1 MKIIPSNRPIF
12 KLILFVI
19 LLFWGGLIPSN
30 PSKSETINYIISHEK
45 HSLLLWELKY
55 LPQKILYSISGF
67 IFPFENKNVPKK
79 DPIEII
85 NNYIK
90 VNDQVRKH
98 NREYEY
104 AVIKGNDYKT
114 NIEKEK
120 KIQEYINELE
130 KTQLKT
136 ENALE
141 EIISSAIHE
150 LDISIFPNMIFP
162 PVLISIEPPPSLL
175 ILSPR
180 DEIKLEKTILLK
192 SDNSIPQ
199 RYKIENTIES
209 LENKS
214 ALISDIGG
222 LSTFPATVKVRSL
235 ESTLSTTAHEWFH
248 NYMIFKP
255 LGRSYFSN
263 DKLRTINETAANI
276 FGDEIAKYILDIEKN
291 DHLENPKSSEPCK
304 KPDFC
309 FGLEMNE
316 TRTTVEEYLDQGDL
330 SKAEKYME
338 DRQKLFLDK
347 GYIIRKLNQAYF
359 AFHGIYADSPS
370 SKSTV
375 FEELTNIRNQ
385 SKSLADFIKKIENL
399 SNENDYQQL
408 IK

>member
-1 MKIIPSNRPIF
+1 MKIISSNLHIF

-19 LLFWGGLIPSN
+19 LLFCSGLIPSN
-30 PSKSETINYIISHEK
+30 PSKSVTINYVISHEK

-55 LPQKILYSISGF
+55 LPQKLLYSISGL
-67 IFPFENKNVPKK
+67 IFPFENKNVPIK
-79 DPIEII
+79 DPLEIISNHIEI
-85 NNYIK
+85 
-90 VNDQVRKH
+90 NDQVRKH

-104 AVIKGNDYKT
+104 AVIKGNDYKS
-114 NIEKEK
+114 NEEKEK
-120 KIQEYINELE
+120 IIQVYINELE
-130 KTQLKT
+130 KNQLIT

-141 EIISSAIHE
+141 EIVSNAIQE
-150 LDISIFPNMIFP
+150 IDISILPRVVFP

-175 ILSPR
+175 ILSTR
-180 DEIKLEKTILLK
+180 DKIKLEKTILLK

-199 RYKIENTIES
+199 RYKIEDTIEG

-255 LGRSYFSN
+255 LGRTYFNN

-291 DHLENPKSSEPCK
+291 DHVENPKTSEPCR

-316 TRTTVEEYLDQGDL
+316 TRTTAEEYLIQGNIL
-330 SKAEKYME
+330 EAEKYME
-338 DRQKLFLDK
+338 DRQKLFLDE

-359 AFHGIYADSPS
+359 AFHSIYADSPS

-375 FEELTNIRNQ
+375 FEELTNIRKQ
-385 SKSLADFIKKIENL
+385 YESLSDFMKKIENIRT
-399 SNENDYQQL
+399 ENDYQKL

>member
-1 MKIIPSNRPIF
+1 MKIISSNRPIF
-12 KLILFVI
+12 KLILFAI
-19 LLFWGGLIPSN
+19 LLFFSGLIPSN
-30 PSKSETINYIISHEK
+30 PSKSHTMNSIISHEK
-45 HSLLLWELKY
+45 HSLLLWELQY
-55 LPQKILYSISGF
+55 LPQKFLYSISEF
-67 IFPFENKNVPKK
+67 IFPFENKKVSKK

-85 NNYIK
+85 QNYIK
-90 VNDQVRKH
+90 INDQIRKH
-98 NREYEY
+98 NNEYEY
-104 AVIKGNDYKT
+104 ATIKGNDFKS
-114 NIEKEK
+114 NAEKEK
-120 KIQEYINELE
+120 IIQKYIDELE
-130 KTQLKT
+130 ENQLIT

-141 EIISSAIHE
+141 EIISNTIQE
-150 LDISIFPNMIFP
+150 FDISIFPNTIFP

-199 RYKIENTIES
+199 RYKIEDTIES

-222 LSTFPATVKVRSL
+222 LSTYPATVKVRSL

-255 LGRSYFSN
+255 LGRSYFNN

-276 FGDEIAKYILDIEKN
+276 FGDEIAKYILDIQQN
-291 DHLENPKSSEPCK
+291 NNSKSPMSEPCK

-316 TRTTVEEYLDQGDL
+316 TRTTVEEYLDQGNI

-338 DRQKLFLDK
+338 DRQKLFLDE

-375 FEELTNIRNQ
+375 FEELTYLRNQ
-385 SKSLADFIKKIENL
+385 SKSLADFIKKIENI
-399 SNENDYQQL
+399 SNENDYQKL